1 MKKIFTF
8 LLVVCVGTLSF
19 AQTVFQS
26 NLSSWAAGVP
36 TDWMGSKTSISP
48 ANVVEQTVG
57 ATYGT
62 SMASLINATAT
73 HKRFTT
79 QPVTVTPG
87 ETYLIEM
94 WVACQTT
101 GQLRTAYYDLSNLAY
116 STYNSYIDVAAASA
130 GNLVLV
136 SQTVTLPAGCTS
148 VEFILSVVNT
158 DPATAPS
165 PFFIGILVD
174 SVAITVSAPPVSTPA
189 TIFQIQN
196 TTTPPYDSPYNTQ
209 LVETSGVVTGVQY
222 NGYYLQDGNGP
233 WNGVFVLDYTN
244 IPNRGDVVTIT
255 GTVDEYFNYTEIK
268 NVIIYN
274 AVAGGVLPTPS
285 NISTLAANEEQY
297 EGCLVKV
304 LNANCTAD
312 TTSNAFREWTI
323 TDGSGALVADD
334 KMFIYAPTVSTAY
347 NVTGIMDFA
356 FSVPKLLPRDI
367 LDIAV
372 ATGIIENEN
381 NTVLV
386 YPNPASNVLH
396 FEMDINNATV
406 KIIDVTGKTI
416 KTVTANSNKF
426 SIALTN
432 FANGIYFYSII
443 DANNNTIST
452 NRFIVAK

>member
-1 MKKIFTF
+1 MKKLST
-8 LLVVCVGTLSF
+8 LLIAVSVGTLSF

-26 NLSSWAAGVP
+26 NLSSWAGGVP
-36 TDWMGSKTSISP
+36 TDWMGSKTSISA

-73 HKRFTT
+73 HKRFST

-101 GQLRTAYYDLSNLAY
+101 GQLRTAYYDLTNLAY

-136 SQTVTLPAGCTS
+136 SQTVTMPAGCTS
-148 VEFILSVVNT
+148 AEFILSVVNT

-165 PFFIGILVD
+165 PLFIGILID
-174 SVAITVSAPPVSTPA
+174 SVAITASAPPVSTPY
-189 TIFQIQN
+189 TINQIQFA
-196 TTTPPYDSPYNTQ
+196 TTPPYDSPHNTE

-233 WNGVFVLDYTN
+233 WNGIFVLDYN
-244 IPNRGDVVTIT
+244 NVPNRGDVVTIT

-285 NISTLAANEEQY
+285 NISTLAANDEQY
-297 EGCLVKV
+297 EGVLVKV
-304 LNANCTAD
+304 LNANCSAD

-323 TDGSGALVADD
+323 NDGSGALVADD
-334 KMFIYAPTVSTAY
+334 KMYIYAPTVSTSY

-356 FSVPKLLPRDI
+356 FSVAKLLPRDI
-367 LDIAV
+367 NDIAV
-372 ATGIIENEN
+372 ATGISENKN
-381 NTVLV
+381 NTLLV
-386 YPNPASNVLH
+386 YPNPANNVLH
-396 FEMDINNATV
+396 FEMGLTNVTVQIFDI
-406 KIIDVTGKTI
+406 TGQTL
-416 KTVTANSNKF
+416 KTVTTNTNKF
-426 SIALTN
+426 SISLTN
-432 FANGIYFYSII
+432 FSNGIYFYSIT
-443 DANNNTIST
+443 DANNNSIST

>member
-1 MKKIFTF
+1 MKKLFTF
-8 LLVVCVGTLSF
+8 LIVVCVGTLSF

-57 ATYGT
+57 VTYGT
-62 SMASLINATAT
+62 SMASLINATTT

-79 QPVTVTPG
+79 QPVAVTPG

-101 GQLRTAYYDLSNLAY
+101 GQLRTAYYDLTNLAY

-136 SQTVTLPAGCTS
+136 SQTVTMPAGCTS
-148 VEFILSVVNT
+148 AEFILSVVNT
-158 DPATAPS
+158 DPATAGS

-174 SVAITVSAPPVSTPA
+174 SVAITTSAPPVSTPY
-189 TIFQIQN
+189 TINQIQF
-196 TTTPPYDSPYNTQ
+196 TTTPPYDSPHNTE

-233 WNGVFVLDYTN
+233 WNGIFVLDYTN
-244 IPNRGDVVTIT
+244 IPNRGDSVTIT
-255 GTVDEYFNYTEIK
+255 GTVDEYFNYAEIK
-268 NVIIYN
+268 NIIIYN
-274 AVAGGVLPTPS
+274 AVAGGVLPTPTPVT
-285 NISTLAANEEQY
+285 TLTANEEQY

-304 LNANCTAD
+304 LNANCSAD

-323 TDGSGALVADD
+323 NDGSGALVADD
-334 KMFIYAPTVSTAY
+334 KMFIYAPTVSTSY

-356 FSVPKLLPRDI
+356 FSVAKLLPRDI
-367 LDIAV
+367 NDIAI
-372 ATGIIENEN
+372 ATGIIENKSN
-381 NTVLV
+381 ALLV
-386 YPNPASNVLH
+386 YPNPAKNLLH
-396 FEMDINNATV
+396 FDVNINNTTV
-406 KIIDVTGKTI
+406 QIFDVTGKTLQTTNNNST
-416 KTVTANSNKF
+416 KFTVS
-426 SIALTN
+426 LDN
-432 FANGIYFYSII
+432 FDNGIYFYSIT
-443 DANNNTIST
+443 DNNNTIIGT